1 MVCQN
6 FNDSTI
12 FIAEVET
19 KAADYITSNADYMAA
34 LLYEEYRISLGWFL
48 NTTHLFTQYDDSMSV
63 FAQSLMQTTLN
74 IYQYY

>member
-34 LLYEEYRISLGWFL
+34 LLYEEYRISLG
-48 NTTHLFTQYDDSMSV
+48 
-63 FAQSLMQTTLN
+63 
-74 IYQYY
+74 